1 MVAAQ
6 VKKNRSF
13 FLCQL
18 VDFLIGKDIWQ
29 TLNSTPKDQTKVITS
44 VGSEFFKLIPHFEE
58 YSHVLL

>member
-1 MVAAQ
+1 MIAAQ

-29 TLNSTPKDQTKVITS
+29 TLNSTPKDQTKVITF
-44 VGSEFFKLIPHFEE
+44 VGSEFLI
-58 YSHVLL
+58 